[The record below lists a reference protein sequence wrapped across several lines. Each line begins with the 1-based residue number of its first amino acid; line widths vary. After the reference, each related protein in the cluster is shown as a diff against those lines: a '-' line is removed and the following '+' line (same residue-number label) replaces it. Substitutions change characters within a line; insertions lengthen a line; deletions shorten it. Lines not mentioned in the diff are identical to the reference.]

1 MKIGFDAK
9 RLYNNFTGLGNHS
22 RTTIDILS
30 EFYPNDHYVLY
41 TPAIKYN
48 AVTSDYIE
56 KQNCLT
62 RVPEGWLRGSGWRTF
77 GIPRDAKRDGIDV
90 FHGLSNEL
98 PAGLRVP
105 SVVTI
110 HDVAFKDFPDMY
122 HWQDRMIYD
131 MKWKHA
137 ISRADRVIAISE
149 STKRD
154 IMKYYDVPAEKIDVV
169 YQPVSRRY
177 YEKTERR
184 PLPAAFPS
192 PFMLYAGSINSRK
205 NLLGAVKAVEML
217 PSDLQIPLVAVG
229 EGGEYRR
236 EVEAYV
242 AAHNLNSLVI
252 FPDHKVDD
260 AELQQLYMHAELF
273 VYPSFS
279 EGFGLPVAEALLCR
293 CPVVTSCVSS
303 LPEAAGEKS
312 LKAAPDDPSDISRKM
327 QQVLTDSSMREE
339 MKAYGYDYA
348 MRMFHPKRSA
358 DRLMEI
364 YKELKR

>member
-1 MKIGFDAK
+1 MEIGFDAK

-30 EFYPNDHYVLY
+30 EFYPDDHYVLY
-41 TPAIKYN
+41 TPKIKHN
-48 AVTSDYIE
+48 AVTSAYIG
-56 KQNCLT
+56 KRNCLT

-77 GIPRDAKRDGIDV
+77 GVSRDVKRDGIDV

-110 HDVAFKDFPDMY
+110 HDVAFKTFPDMY
-122 HWQDRMIYD
+122 HWPDRKLYD

-137 ISRADRVIAISE
+137 LGSADRIIAISE

-154 IMKYYDVPAEKIDVV
+154 ILKYYDADPDKIDVV
-169 YQPVSRRY
+169 YQPVARRY
-177 YEKTERR
+177 YEKAEKRHLEA
-184 PLPAAFPS
+184 PFS
-192 PFMLYAGSINSRK
+192 VPFMLYVGSINSRK
-205 NLLGAVKAVEML
+205 NLLGAVKAMEML
-217 PSDLQIPLVAVG
+217 PSDLQIPLVVIG
-229 EGGEYRR
+229 SGREYRR
-236 EVEAYV
+236 EVETYV
-242 AAHNLNSLVI
+242 ASHNLKSLVI
-252 FPDHKVDD
+252 FPDRYVDD

-273 VYPSFS
+273 VYPSFC
-279 EGFGLPVAEALLCR
+279 EGFGLPVVEALLCG

-312 LKAAPDDPSDISRKM
+312 LKADPSDVSDISHKM
-327 QQVLTDSSMREE
+327 QMALTDSILRSE
-339 MKAYGYDYA
+339 MKTFGRDYA

-358 DRLMEI
+358 DKLMEI
-364 YKELKR
+364 YNGLKR